1 MRCERRIELQALGLS
16 TVLVALAFA
25 VALLVIAWLS

>member
-16 TVLVALAFA
+16 AILVTLALALT
-25 VALLVIAWLS
+25 LLVIAWLS